1 MFSSPSSGDEGSTDR
16 PDYLLSTT
24 GVPAEVEDQDE
35 GGLEDI
41 LQVFKIFKL
50 ARVLKLARHSPGL
63 QAIAYT
69 LKNSMK
75 ELGLLVFLITISG
88 LIFASFTYFIEIGTS
103 SGLTSIPTGIYWV
116 VVTMTTVGYGDIAPT
131 TGLGKLFG
139 SMCAVA
145 GVLVLSLPIPIIAAN
160 FEKFHKNHQVNIF
173 SLSDLRA
180 SSD

>member
-1 MFSSPSSGDEGSTDR
+1 MEEG
-16 PDYLLSTT
+16 
-24 GVPAEVEDQDE
+24 DE

-88 LIFASFTYFIEIGTS
+88 LIFASFTYFIEIGTE
-103 SGLTSIPTGIYWV
+103 SGQDSPKVSLTSLISC
-116 VVTMTTVGYGDIAPT
+116 
-131 TGLGKLFG
+131 LR
-139 SMCAVA
+139 
-145 GVLVLSLPIPIIAAN
+145 
-160 FEKFHKNHQVNIF
+160 
-173 SLSDLRA
+173 SDLHTDRDLLGGRHDDHGGLRRHRSHHGA
-180 SSD
+180 GQTLRLNVRCGRGSRPLPPHTNHCC

>member
-1 MFSSPSSGDEGSTDR
+1 MEEG
-16 PDYLLSTT
+16 
-24 GVPAEVEDQDE
+24 DE

-88 LIFASFTYFIEIGTS
+88 LIFASFTYFIEIGTESGYS
-103 SGLTSIPTGIYWV
+103 SSSHLTSDPHSPVSW
-116 VVTMTTVGYGDIAPT
+116 PR
-131 TGLGKLFG
+131 
-139 SMCAVA
+139 
-145 GVLVLSLPIPIIAAN
+145 
-160 FEKFHKNHQVNIF
+160 
-173 SLSDLRA
+173 SDLHTDRHLLGGRH
-180 SSD
+180 DDHGGLR